1 MLEWEGGDAEAFL
14 TVLDVEG
21 SECQASEYL
30 FVGSVWTPLYEGN
43 SNCRNQ
49 DHPSSVG
56 QLSP

>member
-30 FVGSVWTPLYEGN
+30 FVGSV
-43 SNCRNQ
+43 
-49 DHPSSVG
+49 
-56 QLSP
+56 